1 MILYFSATGN
11 CKYVAERIAAE
22 FDDTAVSIEVSN
34 GQVNLSENEMLGTS
48 HYNSGVFAESPGH
61 KCLCAVLVHCDN
73 VRNNGWLHVC

>member
-34 GQVNLSENEMLGTS
+34 GQVNLS
-48 HYNSGVFAESPGH
+48 
-61 KCLCAVLVHCDN
+61 
-73 VRNNGWLHVC
+73 